1 MQSGISRRRAAAL
14 AEGGA
19 AYAERRAEIIATAAR
34 IFREKGFRGTSLAD
48 VAESLGT
55 DRASL
60 YYYIGSKEELFH
72 EIVRDA
78 AEANAQQAEA
88 IRDGPGTAV
97 DKLGHLIISLM
108 ASYSAHYP
116 YLFVYIQEDLSK
128 VADRR
133 SAWARQMTV
142 INKRYDD
149 AVIGIVES
157 GFKEGSIRQVGSARV
172 IAYAII
178 GMVNW
183 THRWYREGASGMP
196 SAAEIGRSFVEVVLN
211 GLSSGDQPP
220 THQAFLAALDLQESS
235 GRSLADG
242 FVAVD
247 EAIKVVLRFPLRPA
261 RRVVTSVYFK

>member
-19 AYAERRAEIIATAAR
+19 AYTERRAEIIATAAR
-34 IFREKGFRGTSLAD
+34 IFREKGLRGTSLAD

-60 YYYIGSKEELFH
+60 YYYIGSKDELFH

-88 IRDGPGTAV
+88 IRDGAGTAV
-97 DKLGHLIISLM
+97 DKLGHLIASLM

-128 VADRR
+128 VADGR
-133 SAWARQMTV
+133 SAWARQMIV

-149 AVIGIVES
+149 AVTGIVES
-157 GFKEGSIRQVGSARV
+157 GFKEGSIRRVGSARV
-172 IAYAII
+172 IAYGITGI
-178 GMVNW
+178 VNW

-196 SAAEIGRSFVEVVLN
+196 SAAGIGRSFIEVVLN
-211 GLSSGDQPP
+211 GLSSGDQP
-220 THQAFLAALDLQESS
+220 ADAS
-235 GRSLADG
+235 GLPG
-242 FVAVD
+242 
-247 EAIKVVLRFPLRPA
+247 RP
-261 RRVVTSVYFK
+261 